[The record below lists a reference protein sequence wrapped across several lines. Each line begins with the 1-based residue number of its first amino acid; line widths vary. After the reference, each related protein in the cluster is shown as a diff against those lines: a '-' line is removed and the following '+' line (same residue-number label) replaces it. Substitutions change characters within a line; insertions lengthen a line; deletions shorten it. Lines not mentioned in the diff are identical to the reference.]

1 MNIKQMTN
9 LTNENEFTKDYF
21 SIELSFFKRI
31 IFRNKYL
38 FGAFILVF
46 SIFGWTYSLTKKPL
60 YQGQFEIVLDIQNK
74 TAPNPQSSLLSN
86 LNLGSNVSSLATEVG
101 ILESPLVLRPVY
113 KYVMSEKRKINPK
126 FNETNFI
133 TWKDNYLKIELKEE
147 TSILQ
152 IHYKDHDKKLIKPVL
167 DQMSEAY
174 QLYSGRTKK
183 RNLELTKVY
192 LDSQISEFRL
202 KSNESLQ
209 RAQEYAIDNNLSNE
223 LLTSSGFKNSRKVIK
238 DQIKNIDLQIEKI
251 TNIGENYNNLQYVGF
266 LTPSEKHK
274 SLMQKLT
281 AIEKELLFLQS
292 NYKPSDISIGLKK
305 KEKELTTNLLKEKT
319 IGYLETEKFILQ
331 TKLESISRPK
341 EVILNFKQ
349 ILRDAARQ
357 EKLLTKLEDQLQL
370 TNLEAA
376 KLEDPWELI
385 TEPYVNSDGLTNK
398 NIFILFGF
406 FAGAIL
412 GLIASILKEKIS
424 GIVFDGEVLEEVFNC
439 KTIEKVNLK
448 NNESKE
454 VFNLFLNN
462 LLDSFKNK
470 SVKFFIVGD
479 ESLSLLEFIK
489 YFNLNKNNLEVE
501 KKLSKVLNVDKLFIL
516 SSLENVK
523 EKQIRYF
530 AEKIKLMNIKIE
542 GIIFVDSF

>member
-1 MNIKQMTN
+1 MKN
-9 LTNENEFTKDYF
+9 LTYENEFTKDYF
-21 SIELSFFKRI
+21 TIELSLFKRI

-38 FGAFILVF
+38 FGTFILVF
-46 SIFGWTYSLTKKPL
+46 SILGLTYSLTKKPF
-60 YQGQFEIVLDIQNK
+60 YQGQFEIVVDIKNKADSNQQN
-74 TAPNPQSSLLSN
+74 SLLRN
-86 LNLGSNVSSLATEVG
+86 LNLGSNASSLATEVG

-113 KYVMSEKRKINPK
+113 QYVMSEKRKINPE
-126 FNETNFI
+126 FNEINFI
-133 TWKDNYLKIELKEE
+133 TWKDNYLKIELKQQ

-152 IHYKDHDKKLIKPVL
+152 INYKDHNKKLIKPVL

-183 RNLELTKVY
+183 RNLELTKAY
-192 LDSQISEFRL
+192 LNSQISEFRL
-202 KSNESLQ
+202 KSNKSLQ
-209 RAQEYAIDNNLSNE
+209 RVQEYAIDNNLSNE
-223 LLTSSGFKNSRKVIK
+223 LITSSRFEKSRKSIK
-238 DQIKNIDLQIEKI
+238 DQIKNIDLQIEKL
-251 TNIGENYNNLQYVGF
+251 TNIGESYNDLQYVGF
-266 LTPSEKHK
+266 LTPSKEHK

-281 AIEKELLFLQS
+281 SIEQELYILQS
-292 NYKPSDISIGLKK
+292 NYKPSDISIALKK

-341 EVILNFKQ
+341 EVILTFKQ
-349 ILRDAARQ
+349 ILRDAERQ
-357 EKLLTKLEDQLQL
+357 EKLLAKLEDQLQI

-385 TEPYVNSDGLTNK
+385 TEPYVDSDVITNK

-439 KTIEKVNLK
+439 RIIEKVNLK
-448 NNESKE
+448 NNESIE
-454 VFNLFLNN
+454 VLNLFLKNV
-462 LLDSFKNK
+462 LDSFKNE
-470 SVKFFIVGD
+470 SVKFFIVG
-479 ESLSLLEFIK
+479 EENSSLSDLIK
-489 YFNLNKNNLEVE
+489 YFDSNKNNISVE
-501 KKLSKVLNVDKLFIL
+501 KKLSKILDVDKLLIL
-516 SSLENVK
+516 SSLEGVK

-530 AEKIKLMNIKIE
+530 AEKFKLMNVE
-542 GIIFVDSF
+542 VVGIIFADSF